1 VSVATVDRVLNRR
14 HPVREVTARRVLE
27 AAEAL
32 GYHATPLLRSRVQE
46 RHKPCRMGFLLQRES
61 SPFYQ
66 QLARHLEAAAQSL
79 AGQESRPLIEFVG
92 ELDAATIV
100 ERMQSLSR
108 RVDALA
114 VVSVD
119 HPRVTEE
126 VERLHRKGL
135 PTFTLLSDLS
145 ASLRAGYIGL
155 DARKAGRTA
164 AWAITRLSRKPGSV
178 AIFVGSHRYLD
189 HDTREISLRSY
200 LREFAPDFGLLEPL
214 VDLEQPA
221 VAYDAALILLR
232 RHPELVGIYSAG
244 GGTDGIIEALLETRR
259 SKDVVLVCNELTP
272 SIRSALI
279 DRVVDLVIATPIQAL
294 ADRTVRAILDAVA
307 TPATFPVV
315 QVMLP
320 FELYGPEN
328 I

>member
-1 VSVATVDRVLNRR
+1 MR
-14 HPVREVTARRVLE
+14 ARR
-27 AAEAL
+27 AAQPPGRSPASRENPA
-32 GYHATPLLRSRVQE
+32 RSR
-46 RHKPCRMGFLLQRES
+46 S
-61 SPFYQ
+61 S
-66 QLARHLEAAAQSL
+66 S
-79 AGQESRPLIEFVG
+79 
-92 ELDAATIV
+92 AATATSIN
-100 ERMQSLSR
+100 
-108 RVDALA
+108 
-114 VVSVD
+114 
-119 HPRVTEE
+119 
-126 VERLHRKGL
+126 
-135 PTFTLLSDLS
+135 
-145 ASLRAGYIGL
+145 
-155 DARKAGRTA
+155 
-164 AWAITRLSRKPGSV
+164 
-178 AIFVGSHRYLD
+178 
-189 HDTREISLRSY
+189 TREISLRSY